1 MRRLCE
7 MKFLWRYTWKNT
19 RRLLSVL
26 QKERSKIRE
35 KKPAHGQKEGAD
47 GYATD
52 EDEYFGLYM

>member
-7 MKFLWRYTWKNT
+7 RDIFRRKLWKNT

-26 QKERSKIRE
+26 RKERSKIRE